1 MGCDWL
7 LYSSFYCLRV
17 FILTNSNDKNVYTL
31 IDNESD
37 LSDLTSQLED
47 SNWLAIDT
55 EFERVNTYY
64 PKLCL
69 LQISNGEIHAVID
82 PLSIDDMSPLYDL
95 IYKDTIKKVLHSAH
109 QDLEI
114 FFNLKGTVPVP
125 LFDTQI
131 AAPLMGYA
139 KGIGYGN
146 LIFEVLDVSLDKG
159 HARTDWTR
167 RPLSDEQ
174 LRYAVD
180 DVIYLGQVYELFIDK
195 LTQENKLNPLIEQFS
210 ALSKSETY
218 EPDPG
223 RMWKKI
229 FAARKLKGENLE
241 ILKHLAAWRELTARE
256 LNRPRKWI
264 IPDHALVDMAKN
276 KPDQKEALLEI
287 DKVGEKTVKRHGDAL
302 LKIIAET
309 GKI

>member
-1 MGCDWL
+1 MID
-7 LYSSFYCLRV
+7 
-17 FILTNSNDKNVYTL
+17 TNEKNGFTL
-31 IDNESD
+31 IDNEAA
-37 LSDLTSQLED
+37 LFDLTSQLNN
-47 SNWLAIDT
+47 SSWLALDT

-69 LQISNGEIHAVID
+69 LQISNGETHAVID
-82 PLSIDDMSPLYDL
+82 PLAIDDMSSLYDL
-95 IYKDTIKKVLHSAH
+95 LYKDSIAKVLHSAH

-114 FFNLKGTVPVP
+114 FYNIKGNVPVP

-131 AAPLMGYA
+131 AAPLLGHA

-146 LIFEVLDVSLDKG
+146 LIFEALDISLDKD
-159 HARTDWTR
+159 HARTDWTK
-167 RPLSDEQ
+167 RPLTDEQ

-180 DVIYLGQVYELFIDK
+180 DVIYLGQVYELFMRK
-195 LTQENKLNPLIEQFS
+195 LTQENKLASLTEQFNT
-210 ALSKSETY
+210 LSKPETY

-241 ILKHLAAWRELTARE
+241 ILKQLAAWRELTARE
-256 LNRPRKWI
+256 LNKPRKWI

-276 KPDQKEALLEI
+276 RPDKKEALLKI
-287 DKVGEKTVKRHGDAL
+287 DKVGEKTVNRHGDAL

-309 GKI
+309 SNV